1 MNWAFVLNNS
11 IFISSLFLYYY
22 KSVSHLGGNDIALI
36 RLPRVVRTIEIGGKH
51 VLPICLPY
59 NIEPEKR
66 DILLGETLVVGWGK
80 RGNFDRIKKHGAYS
94 SKLNKIKVPMVDL
107 ETCRRKLFYQYN
119 LWEDKHLCAGDEGM
133 YTFSK
138 NIW

>member
-1 MNWAFVLNNS
+1 MSIYVHFDNRAF
-11 IFISSLFLYYY
+11 FISSVFLYYH
-22 KSVSHLGGNDIALI
+22 SSFSDLGGNDIALI

-66 DILLGETLVVGWGK
+66 DILLRETLVVGWGK
-80 RGNFDRIKKHGAYS
+80 RSNFDRIKEHGAYS

-107 ETCRRKLFYQYN
+107 ATCRRKLFYQYN

-133 YTFSK
+133 YAFSK
-138 NIW
+138 NI